1 MKIGK
6 AEKCISIKVYIE
18 VGMEELAGFLETYSK
33 FTEDVLAEEGCL
45 EFTLY
50 NCKGFENKFFLYEEY
65 VDQAAFDAHLNSE
78 HVKAFFAYVP
88 TVKSLTMD
96 AVIYDSVK
104 RA

>member
-18 VGMEELAGFLETYSK
+18 LAEADVAGFLETYAP
-33 FTEDVLAEEGCL
+33 FTEAVLAEEGCL

-50 NCKGFENKFFLYEEY
+50 NCAGSTNKFFLYEEY
-65 VDQAAFDAHLNSE
+65 KDQAAFDAHLNSQ
-78 HVKAFFAYVP
+78 HVKDFFAYVP
-88 TVKSLTMD
+88 TVASLKMD